1 MSLRSVLTFAVGVGA
16 IGRPVVH
23 PSPHLQGEVGPRPSN
38 FKRAAVVLLA
48 LLLMGS
54 IGSMAQS
61 APPPINAANA
71 LTSVADAVESSL
83 RGLATGGG
91 VMEIGRALFGFFV
104 VANLVWMLLKSYVS
118 GTGFFNG
125 FIADLAPFAVMCGV
139 VAIFLDR
146 DVASVLEASMNVLG
160 SAILGQP
167 AASVSSLISSAGQ
180 QAFTAIANIWNLE
193 PALRITWNP
202 ATWLASIPVVLYGLL
217 GMVATVFLIAFA
229 MCVYIANLVMSQVS
243 IIIAMVFAPFFVP
256 FLLFKPA
263 SWLFEGWL
271 RFFLGAAMMKIV
283 GLLML
288 KITGTMMGSLA
299 ALSQQAATQRPGV
312 LDAASIDIILYV
324 SMALLAGISALL
336 MSQVPS
342 LSTGLI
348 SGSAGGA
355 GFSGWGNLASK
366 SPATKAIL
374 GGMNAGSF
382 GGGGGAAG
390 KQGGNALS
398 TLTQAMPNVVKPV
411 TAMAGAGAS
420 RIGGILRAGADVRAS
435 KDSSLTAAGERNIG
449 RDTSQ
454 MSAATAKSYTRA
466 LESRNARMA
475 KNEGRSDFYG
485 PPSPRYTVS
494 KPTSSTA
501 PRSQSKGK

>member
-1 MSLRSVLTFAVGVGA
+1 MGLRSSLSSAFGLNFILRTCARPDTSHQE
-16 IGRPVVH
+16 IGD
-23 PSPHLQGEVGPRPSN
+23 SRPSN

-48 LLLMGS
+48 MLLMGS

-61 APPPINAANA
+61 PPPPINAANA
-71 LTSVADAVESSL
+71 LTSVSDAVESAL

-104 VANLVWMLLKSYVS
+104 VANIVWMLLKSYVS

-160 SAILGQP
+160 GAILGQP
-167 AASVSSLISSAGQ
+167 AASVSSMIAAAGQ
-180 QAFTAIANIWNLE
+180 QAFTAIANVWNLE
-193 PALRITWNP
+193 PATRITWNP
-202 ATWLASIPVVLYGLL
+202 ASWLASIPVVLYGLV
-217 GMVATVFLIAFA
+217 GMAATVFLITLA

-288 KITGTMMGSLA
+288 KITSAMMGSLA
-299 ALSQQAATQRPGV
+299 TLSQQAAAQRPGV

-324 SMALLAGISALL
+324 SMTLLAGISALL

-342 LSTGLI
+342 LATGLV

-355 GFSGWGNLASK
+355 GFSSWGNLASK
-366 SPATKAIL
+366 SIATRGVL

-382 GGGGGAAG
+382 GGGGGAG
-390 KQGGNALS
+390 SKQGGNALS
-398 TLTQAMPNVVKPV
+398 PLTQAMPNVVKPI
-411 TAMAGAGAS
+411 TAAAGAGLSALGGRVVAS
-420 RIGGILRAGADVRAS
+420 RDSQAS
-435 KDSSLTAAGERNIG
+435 KKGGLTAAGERNIG

-466 LESRNARMA
+466 LESRNARMER
-475 KNEGRSDFYG
+475 NEGRSDFYG

-494 KPTSSTA
+494 KPTSSTS
-501 PRSQSKGK
+501 PRAQSKGK